1 MPHVLIVDDEPNTRA
16 ALAEIVAAEGFT
28 TAVAGDLREARI
40 QIVRQAPDAVLTDL
54 KLPDG
59 SGMDLFQDL
68 DPKLAVEVI
77 LITGH
82 ASVESAVAA
91 LRLGAADYLVKPINI
106 QRLKAI
112 LDRIPRAGDLK
123 AEIGSLRD

>member
-68 DPKLAVEVI
+68 DPKLAV
-77 LITGH
+77 
-82 ASVESAVAA
+82 
-91 LRLGAADYLVKPINI
+91 
-106 QRLKAI
+106 
-112 LDRIPRAGDLK
+112 
-123 AEIGSLRD
+123 